1 MHTIREYFDSLLQAS
16 TPQRPVWNQER
27 LRGGQSPGWNYI
39 DGCML
44 LAVLAMY
51 QATGEKDY
59 FTFADHFIDFYVRE
73 DGTILGYE
81 PADYNADNINEGKVL
96 FALYE
101 HTGKEK
107 YKKALD
113 QLYHQL
119 QQQPRTATGNFW
131 HKRIYPQQIW
141 LDGLYMVQP
150 FYMAYEKNFDGYR
163 CYKDSFDQFQ
173 QVQRLLR
180 DTETG
185 LYYHGFDET
194 KSVDWADP
202 KTGLSANFWSRSL
215 GWLAMALVDTAELL
229 DEQFFY
235 EYEMLQR
242 QLKSLLDALLPYAD
256 EATGLFYQ
264 VTDQGRRAGNY
275 LETSGSAAIAYA
287 LMKGARLAFLPN
299 YYYEKG
305 ERILAALREHKL
317 KKDGAVYTLT
327 DICLVAG
334 LGGMPG
340 QGSYKK
346 RDGSYAYYISEPIVA
361 DDAKGIA
368 PLVFA
373 YSEWLR
379 AEKNNKT
386 R

>member
-1 MHTIREYFDSLLQAS
+1 MDAIREYFDGLLRAS

-27 LRGGQSPGWNYI
+27 LRENRPPAWNYI

-51 QATGEKDY
+51 EATGEEDY
-59 FTFADHFIDFYVRE
+59 FTFAESFVDYYIAA
-73 DGTILGYE
+73 DGVILGYE
-81 PADYNADNINEGKVL
+81 AADYNADNINEGKVL
-96 FALYE
+96 FTLYE
-101 HTGKEK
+101 GTGKEK
-107 YKKALD
+107 YKKAID
-113 QLYHQL
+113 RLYAQL

-131 HKRIYPQQIW
+131 HKKIYPHQIW

-150 FYMAYEKNFDGYR
+150 FYLAYEKHFDGNR
-163 CYKDSFDQFQ
+163 CYKDIFDQFQ
-173 QVQRLLR
+173 QVKGLMR
-180 DTETG
+180 DDETG
-185 LYYHGFDET
+185 LYYHGYDET
-194 KSVDWADP
+194 KQSPWANRQ
-202 KTGLSANFWSRSL
+202 TGLSPNFWSRSL

-235 EYEMLQR
+235 EYELLQR
-242 QLKSLLDALLPYAD
+242 QLKDLLDALLPFGD

-264 VTDQGRRAGNY
+264 VTDQGGRAGNY

-287 LMKGARLAFLPN
+287 LMKGARLGFLPT
-299 YYYEKG
+299 YYYDKG
-305 ERILAALREHKL
+305 EQILTSLRAHKL
-317 KKDGAVYTLT
+317 VKNGPGFRLT

-340 QGSYKK
+340 QGDYKE

-379 AEKNNKT
+379 AEKNNKE
-386 R
+386 